1 MNDQFNRMF
10 QLLGIEDFDQS
21 HSLVNIKS
29 LEDKIN
35 DLIAENSQS
44 LLELNEVKKENMK
57 MRIGFDRINK
67 ALQLTNRELDRT
79 DK

>member
-21 HSLVNIKS
+21 HSLANIKS

>member
-1 MNDQFNRMF
+1 MF

-21 HSLVNIKS
+21 HSLANIKS

-57 MRIGFDRINK
+57 MRIGLDRINK